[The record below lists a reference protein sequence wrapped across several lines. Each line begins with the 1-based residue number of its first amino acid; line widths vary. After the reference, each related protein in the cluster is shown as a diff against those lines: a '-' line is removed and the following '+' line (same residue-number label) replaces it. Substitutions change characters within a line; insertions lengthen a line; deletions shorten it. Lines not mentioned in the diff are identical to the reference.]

1 MLLDDDSDPAEL
13 LDCDIEDNDS
23 DTCEGGTADEVAV
36 CETDDDG
43 SDEEDGLLLD
53 GNDKDSDT
61 GGGTTDDDGGCGAA
75 T

>member
-23 DTCEGGTADEVAV
+23 DTCEGGTTDEGACDTLDVLN
-36 CETDDDG
+36 DD
-43 SDEEDGLLLD
+43 EDGLLLD